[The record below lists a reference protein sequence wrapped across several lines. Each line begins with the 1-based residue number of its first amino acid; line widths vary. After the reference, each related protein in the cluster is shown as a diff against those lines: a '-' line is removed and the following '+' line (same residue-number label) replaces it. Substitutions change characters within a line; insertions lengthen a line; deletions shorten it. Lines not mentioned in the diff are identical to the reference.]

1 MSKEDVQAT
10 LEGAG
15 AGDGGKGAGDS
26 PAPASGG
33 SGGAGGGK
41 GTGKGKGG
49 GKGGGKRPPPSGGG
63 SDGEDGGM
71 FEVRADG
78 VYRRYWRDGSERW
91 AWVCS
96 PVEVIAKTR
105 TGEGED
111 WGRLLRVIDDDGEP
125 HEWAMPCEML
135 AGDGGEYRRR
145 LLGMGARI
153 AAGKTGRER
162 LHEYLGEASPDMRAR
177 CVDRIGWHGGRFIL
191 PGDSMTGTEGEAVVF
206 QTAGRSGG
214 YAYNVAGGVDEW
226 RANVS
231 ALASGNSRLL
241 LALSAAFAGPLME
254 LTGDEGGGF
263 HLRGGSSTGKSTA
276 LVAAGSVWGGGPKG
290 YMRQWRATDNALEG
304 VALAHNDAL
313 LCLDEL
319 SQIHAGAAGQ
329 AAYMLSNGVG
339 KARQAAGGGAREVA
353 SWRVLFLSN
362 GEIGLA
368 DKIAEGGGRAAAGMA
383 VRIVDIGA
391 DAGAGLG
398 LFEALHGSENAAA
411 FAQRVKAAARVS
423 YGAVGRAYI
432 EALESDL
439 DGIGERVGVLRRAFL
454 KDVARPDMDGQVLRV
469 LDRFALVGAAGEL
482 AQALGLVAWKE
493 GEALGAAARCFG
505 DWIKDRGGVGSAEE
519 AEAMERVRAFIAEHG
534 EARFTPFDGV
544 RPNRPT
550 MKRAGYVKLVDGM
563 GEPIEP
569 QYYVDPSMW
578 RGEILAGLDMRT
590 MNAALAMAGVLPDGA
605 SAKAVHVP
613 AEKGARRLYRISQAF
628 LRGGEDA
635 KG

>member
-1 MSKEDVQAT
+1 MSAKDVKAA
-10 LEGAG
+10 LEGGGPVEA
-15 AGDGGKGAGDS
+15 GKGAKDG
-26 PAPASGG
+26 PAPSTGD

-41 GTGKGKGG
+41 
-49 GKGGGKRPPPSGGG
+49 GGKRPPPSGGG
-63 SDGEDGGM
+63 SDDGGDDNGK
-71 FEVRADG
+71 FQLRPDG
-78 VYRRYWRDGSERW
+78 VYRRFWRDGSERW

-96 PVEVIAKTR
+96 PIEVVAKTR
-105 TGEGED
+105 TGDGED
-111 WGRLLRVIDDDGEP
+111 WGRLLRVIDDDDAA
-125 HEWAMPCEML
+125 HEWAMPMEQL

-145 LLGMGARI
+145 LLALGARI
-153 AAGKTGRER
+153 APGKAGRER

-191 PGDSMTGTEGEAVVF
+191 PGDGVTGAEGEAVVL
-206 QTAGRSGG
+206 QTGSRAGA
-214 YAYNVAGGVDEW
+214 YAYNVAGTVEEW
-226 RANVS
+226 RAGVS
-231 ALASGNSRLL
+231 SLASGNSRLL
-241 LALSAAFAGPLME
+241 LGLSAAFAAPLME
-254 LTGDEGGGF
+254 LCGDEGGGF
-263 HLRGGSSTGKSTA
+263 HLRGGSSTGKSTV
-276 LVAAGSVWGGGPKG
+276 LVAAGSIWGGGPRG

-304 VALAHNDAL
+304 VALAHNDCL

-319 SQIHAGAAGQ
+319 SQIHAGAAGS
-329 AAYMLSNGVG
+329 AAYMLANGAG

-398 LFEALHGSENAAA
+398 LFEALHDSENAAA
-411 FAQRVKAAARVS
+411 FAQRVKAAARAS

-432 EALESDL
+432 EALGGDL
-439 DGIGERVGVLRRAFL
+439 DGIGERVGVLRRAFIA
-454 KDVARPDMDGQVLRV
+454 DVARPEMDGQVLRV

-482 AQALGLVAWKE
+482 AHALGLVAWKE
-493 GEALGAAARCFG
+493 GEALGAAARCFS
-505 DWIKDRGGVGSAEE
+505 DWIADRGGIGSAEE

-550 MKRAGYVKLVDGM
+550 MKRAGYVKLVDGV

-569 QYYVDPSMW
+569 EYFVDPAVW

-590 MNAALAMAGVLPDGA
+590 MNTALAAAGVLPDGMN
-605 SAKAVHVP
+605 SKGVHVP
-613 AEKGARRLYRISQAF
+613 AEKGTRRLYRISQGF
-628 LRGGEDA
+628 LRGGANGD
-635 KG
+635 G